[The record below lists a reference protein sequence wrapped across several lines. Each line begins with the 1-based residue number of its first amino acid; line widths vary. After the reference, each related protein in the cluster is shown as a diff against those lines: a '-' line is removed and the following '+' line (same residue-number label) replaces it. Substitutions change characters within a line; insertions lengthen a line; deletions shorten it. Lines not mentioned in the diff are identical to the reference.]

1 MMIGE
6 LAARSGLA
14 PSQIRFY
21 EASGL
26 LPATKRRNNGYR
38 EFNPRILQVLE
49 VIRGAQEAGFTLDEI
64 RPLLPTNPEM
74 TNWNRDK
81 MLESLRG
88 KVCEI
93 ETLLKRLTKNKAQV
107 LAIIDL
113 VENKPAEVDCVANSQ
128 RAAAILRQRTP

>member
-14 PSQIRFY
+14 PSHIRFY
-21 EASGL
+21 EANGL
-26 LPATKRRNNGYR
+26 LPATRRRKNGYR

-49 VIRGAQEAGFTLDEI
+49 VISVAQDAGFTLDEI
-64 RPLLPTNPEM
+64 RPLLPTDPDVIS
-74 TNWNRDK
+74 WNRDK
-81 MLESLRG
+81 LLESLRN

-93 ETLLKRLTKNKAQV
+93 EILLKRRTKNKAQL

-113 VENKPAEVDCVANSQ
+113 VENKPADLDCVANSQ
-128 RAAAILRQRTP
+128 RVAAILRQQTP

>member
-26 LPATKRRNNGYR
+26 LPMTRRRNNGYR

-49 VIRGAQEAGFTLDEI
+49 VIRSAQRAGFTLDEI

-74 TNWNRDK
+74 TNWNRPK
-81 MLESLRG
+81 MLETLRG
-88 KVCEI
+88 KVSEI
-93 ETLLKRLTKNKAQV
+93 DGAQRRLEKSKAKL
-107 LAIIDL
+107 LAIIEV
-113 VENKPAEVDCVANSQ
+113 VENKPEDLDCVSNSH
-128 RAAAILRQRTP
+128 RVAAILRE

>member
-14 PSQIRFY
+14 PSKIRFY

-26 LPATKRRNNGYR
+26 LAGARRRGNGYR
-38 EFNPRILQVLE
+38 EYNPRMLQVLE
-49 VIRGAQEAGFTLDEI
+49 VISCAQQAGFTLDEI

-88 KVCEI
+88 KVTEI
-93 ETLLKRLTKNKAQV
+93 EVLQKRMKKSKAKL
-107 LAIIDL
+107 LAIIEI
-113 VENKPAEVDCVANSQ
+113 VENKPEHLDCIANSS
-128 RAAAILRQRTP
+128 RVAAILQR

>member
-14 PSQIRFY
+14 PSKIRFY

-26 LPATKRRNNGYR
+26 LAGTRRRRNGYR
-38 EFNPRILQVLE
+38 EYNPRMLQVLE
-49 VIRGAQEAGFTLDEI
+49 VISSAQQAGFTLDEI

-88 KVCEI
+88 KVTEI
-93 ETLLKRLTKNKAQV
+93 EVLQKRMKKSKAKL
-107 LAIIDL
+107 LAIIEI
-113 VENKPAEVDCVANSQ
+113 VENKPKHVDCIANS
-128 RAAAILRQRTP
+128 RRVAAILQR